1 MTLLIFEEKNATC
14 VWASAEIG
22 RQAGL
27 RSPCRLRRVGS
38 SPTSPTSPSAGFAW
52 EACNVLSYDL
62 MKLILELT
70 VYCLILLIS
79 TLASGVAQLDIGTT
93 ARLADKRSAYER
105 ATDLLKN
112 GGDTVKAIQLLELW
126 LAAVP
131 LDTNAAR
138 ILASA
143 YSKKGMIAEAAL
155 ARSIQPNVS
164 RNTDSRVLMHYTPQV
179 RLGSYKV
186 LLPKSYS
193 SLKRYPAVLLLH
205 GNGQGPDVM
214 IDFAR
219 TLAMDSVLFV
229 CPFAPYVRIQE
240 TKQSQHTRFSASG
253 EGIDMPDSLMSEIVD
268 ESASWYRDA
277 YIDAATK
284 YSIAR
289 IKPIIVGFS
298 QGGFYAHIVASRFPA
313 TFQSIVSVSASMFSY
328 GRFQE
333 YINNLNIFGIDALV
347 VHGIRDKVVPL
358 QTAELLVATLKNS
371 GVAVEFVTFEGEHW
385 PSPDA
390 VNAIRTWLQRRLR

>member
-1 MTLLIFEEKNATC
+1 
-14 VWASAEIG
+14 
-22 RQAGL
+22 
-27 RSPCRLRRVGS
+27 
-38 SPTSPTSPSAGFAW
+38 
-52 EACNVLSYDL
+52 
-62 MKLILELT
+62 MKSILELT
-70 VYCLILLIS
+70 AYCLTLLIS
-79 TLASGVAQLDIGTT
+79 ALVSGVAQHDIGTT
-93 ARLADKRSAYER
+93 ARLTDKRSAYER
-105 ATDLLKN
+105 ATDLLNN
-112 GGDTVKAIQLLELW
+112 GGDTIKAIQLLELW

-143 YSKKGMIAEAAL
+143 YTRKGMMAEAAL
-155 ARSIQPNVS
+155 ARSIHPNGS
-164 RNTDSRVLMHYTPQV
+164 RNTDSRVVMHYTPQV

-193 SLKRYPAVLLLH
+193 SQKRYPAVLLLH
-205 GNGQGPDVM
+205 GNGQSPDVM

-219 TLAMDSVLFV
+219 TLAMDSVLFI

-240 TKQSQHTRFSASG
+240 TKQSQYTRFSASG
-253 EGIDMPDSLMSEIVD
+253 DGIDMPDSLMSEIVD

-277 YIDAATK
+277 YVDASVR

-298 QGGFYAHIVASRFPA
+298 QGGFYAHIVASRFPG

-328 GRFQE
+328 GRYQE
-333 YINNLNIFGIDALV
+333 YVNNLNVFGIDALV
-347 VHGIRDKVVPL
+347 VHGTHDKVVPL

-371 GVAVEFVTFEGEHW
+371 GVAAELVTFEGEHW
-385 PSPDA
+385 PTPDA
-390 VNAIRTWLQRRLR
+390 VYAIRAWLQQRLR